1 MQFKG
6 NRLGLDVV
14 AALASSRLTPQRLE
28 LEITETAMLQD
39 AAKTLA
45 ILAELKALG
54 ASISL
59 DDFGT
64 GYSSLSYLQKFPFDK
79 IKIDQ
84 SFVRELP
91 KNEESLVI
99 VRAIIRLATSL
110 GMTTL
115 AEGVE
120 THKQFEILRHEG
132 CAEVQGYLFSRPV
145 SSDQVIQLYD
155 SVKSLFA
162 A

>member
-1 MQFKG
+1 L
-6 NRLGLDVV
+6 R
-14 AALASSRLTPQRLE
+14 E
-28 LEITETAMLQD
+28 L
-39 AAKTLA
+39 KTL
-45 ILAELKALG
+45 G
-54 ASISL
+54 VSIAL

-91 KNEESLVI
+91 VKEQSLAI
-99 VRAIIRLATSL
+99 VRAIIRLADSL
-110 GMTTL
+110 GMMTL

-120 THKQFEILRHEG
+120 TSAQFEILRHER
-132 CAEVQGYLFSRPV
+132 CAEAQGYLFSRPV
-145 SSDQVIQLYD
+145 KASQVAQLFE
-155 SVKSLFA
+155 SVKSLIDA